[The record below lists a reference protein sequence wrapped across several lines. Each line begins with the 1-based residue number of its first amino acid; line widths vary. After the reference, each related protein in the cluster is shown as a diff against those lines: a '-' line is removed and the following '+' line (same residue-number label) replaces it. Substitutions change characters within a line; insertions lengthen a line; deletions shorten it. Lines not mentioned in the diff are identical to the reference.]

1 MLTVDLGGG
10 TAPIT
15 VRQHSVAPPEVD
27 TKVRLTVNG
36 PAVVMADETSPGIS
50 EIDGAR

>member
-15 VRQHSVAPPEVD
+15 VRQHSVAPPDVD
-27 TKVRLTVNG
+27 AKVRLTVNG
-36 PAVVMADETSPGIS
+36 AAVVLP
-50 EIDGAR
+50 DGPT